1 MLLSGKQFHDI
12 RQKKLI
18 DLKMITK
25 LKSSN
30 MPTANTV
37 LNPVPTCNRTTR
49 KLLLELPAKICNV
62 FTVRTTIKS
71 LDKLTKISILQ
82 PKTIVISR

>member
-1 MLLSGKQFHDI
+1 
-12 RQKKLI
+12 
-18 DLKMITK
+18 MITK
-25 LKSSN
+25 AKSGVMS
-30 MPTANTV
+30 TTNTV
-37 LNPVPTCNRTTR
+37 LNPIPTCNRVTR
-49 KLLLELPAKICNV
+49 ELLLELPAKICNV